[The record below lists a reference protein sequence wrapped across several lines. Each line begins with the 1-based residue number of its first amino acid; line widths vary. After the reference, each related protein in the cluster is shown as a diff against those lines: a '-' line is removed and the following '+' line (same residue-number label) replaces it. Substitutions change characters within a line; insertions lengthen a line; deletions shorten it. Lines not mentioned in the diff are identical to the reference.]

1 MQTNKYED
9 DFTIEAEECE
19 DSDCEEFIENPEEF
33 NYGGSAVLKSNG
45 TEFMEALPYLL
56 LIVAFC
62 VIVIYSC
69 NLSINV

>member
-19 DSDCEEFIENPEEF
+19 YSDCEEFIENPEEF
-33 NYGGSAVLKSNG
+33 NYGGSAVMKSNG
-45 TEFMEALPYLL
+45 TEFTEALPYLL

-62 VIVIYSC
+62 VIVIYF
-69 NLSINV
+69 

>member
-19 DSDCEEFIENPEEF
+19 DSDCEEF

-62 VIVIYSC
+62 VIVIYFC